1 MTAENLSSLADSIPE
16 PTPEPEPNGV
26 PDNYVKVPLVAV
38 INALRAKRTA
48 TVNKRKVVQK
58 KKYVGRDRAID
69 ELTETIHQVDATI
82 ALLEAGPKNQS
93 FLIPLREAHAW
104 GFGLMANGRWPK
116 L

>member
-1 MTAENLSSLADSIPE
+1 MTAENLSSLADTTPE
-16 PTPEPEPNGV
+16 PTPEPDGNGV

-38 INALRAKRTA
+38 INALRSKRTA
-48 TVNKRKVVQK
+48 FVNQRKVAQK
-58 KKYVGRDRAID
+58 KKQPVLAGS
-69 ELTETIHQVDATI
+69 LTEDIHEIDATI